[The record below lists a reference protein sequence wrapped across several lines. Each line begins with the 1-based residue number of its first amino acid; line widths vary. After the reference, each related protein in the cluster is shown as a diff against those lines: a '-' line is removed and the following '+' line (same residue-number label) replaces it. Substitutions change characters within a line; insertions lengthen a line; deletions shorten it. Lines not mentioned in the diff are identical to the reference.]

1 MLSPGGFIGVSS
13 EGRFLIIDITIMK
26 VLSRTFL
33 VFCCLLSLS
42 AASLAQVGGNSPRL
56 QTRAVSENM
65 LRQRLSDWMSLLPD
79 STSFISLFIPATHDA
94 ATDAF
99 ISLSASRQK
108 GLQCQSGDFES
119 QFAAG
124 ARGYDVRV
132 GDDLRLYHSSAAT
145 VHTFD
150 GLLVTI
156 NELLDNHPTETLV
169 MLLKRENG
177 AQGKYS
183 QWLQAVASHLNK
195 KLGKRLFNGLTP
207 ETTLGELRGKCVLIS
222 RENFDSDTSTK
233 GLMKAGGFATWTDNP
248 KRSTETFTNYHST
261 LKPLTFVLQDC
272 YKEIDCNG
280 KAQLAEEGMKE
291 SEKLLENRVATILY
305 TSLAG
310 RPADNARVINPAVLS
325 FLRSTSA
332 PRCHGLLFMD
342 FLNSK
347 DEKAGEQ
354 LALAIIAQNFK
365 SSR

>member
-1 MLSPGGFIGVSS
+1 
-13 EGRFLIIDITIMK
+13 MK

-65 LRQRLSDWMSLLPD
+65 LRQRLSDWMSLLPF
-79 STSFISLFIPATHDA
+79 FISLFIPATHDA

-156 NELLDNHPTETLV
+156 NEPWTTILRKHLV

-195 KLGKRLFNGLTP
+195 KLEKGFLMDLLPRLRLESCVASACSSVARTLILTP
-207 ETTLGELRGKCVLIS
+207 
-222 RENFDSDTSTK
+222 
-233 GLMKAGGFATWTDNP
+233 
-248 KRSTETFTNYHST
+248 
-261 LKPLTFVLQDC
+261 
-272 YKEIDCNG
+272 
-280 KAQLAEEGMKE
+280 
-291 SEKLLENRVATILY
+291 
-305 TSLAG
+305 
-310 RPADNARVINPAVLS
+310 
-325 FLRSTSA
+325 
-332 PRCHGLLFMD
+332 PRR
-342 FLNSK
+342 
-347 DEKAGEQ
+347 A
-354 LALAIIAQNFK
+354 
-365 SSR
+365 